1 MNENTGIRKEMVK
14 KVRRM
19 VLKVGSSTLTG
30 SDGRLSRV
38 AVERIVSQIAVATR
52 QGIDVVMVTSGAI
65 AAGLGELGIGKR
77 PQDMARLQAA
87 AAVGQCVLMQE
98 YVQAFKKEGL
108 LCAQLLLTNED
119 LKNRARYLNIRNTL
133 FSLLSQRVIPVINEN
148 DTVSTQEIQFGDNDR
163 LSALV
168 TQLLGANV
176 LVLLSDVEG
185 LLALDKSGARS
196 RVSVVESV
204 DAKVEAYAW
213 DSKSKHGKGGM
224 KSKLQAARMV
234 TRSGEATIL
243 ANGNTERVLEKILS
257 GENIGTLFLPKSGK
271 MAGRKRWIAY
281 FVVPQ
286 GRVIVDAGAK
296 TALMDGKKSL
306 LASGIRSVS
315 GDFHAGDTIS
325 VCGEDGEEFAR
336 GIVAYGCGDLAKI
349 AGKKTNQIYQILQ
362 HKMPDEVIHRDNL
375 VVL

>member
-1 MNENTGIRKEMVK
+1 MNENSGIRKEMVK
-14 KVRRM
+14 KVRRI
-19 VLKVGSSTLTG
+19 VLKIGSSTLTG
-30 SDGRLSRV
+30 ADGRLSRV
-38 AVERIVSQIAVATR
+38 AVERVVSQIADATR
-52 QGIDVVMVTSGAI
+52 RGIEVVMVTSGAI

-98 YVQAFKKEGL
+98 YTQAFKKEGL
-108 LCAQLLLTNED
+108 LCAQVLLTNED
-119 LKNRARYLNIRNTL
+119 LKNRSRYLNIRNTL

-168 TQLLGANV
+168 TQLLGANL
-176 LVLLSDVEG
+176 LVLLSDVDG
-185 LLALDKSGARS
+185 LLALDKGGVRV

-204 DAKVEAYAW
+204 DAKVEATAW
-213 DSKSKHGKGGM
+213 DSASKHGTGGM

-234 TRSGEATIL
+234 TRSGEATVI
-243 ANGNTERVLEKILS
+243 ANGSTEKVLEKILN
-257 GENIGTLFLPKSGK
+257 GENVGTLFLPKSGK

-296 TALMDGKKSL
+296 TALLDGKKSL
-306 LASGIRSVS
+306 LASGIRNAS
-315 GDFHAGDTIS
+315 GDFRVGDTVSIS
-325 VCGEDGEEFAR
+325 GEDGEEFAR
-336 GIVAYGCGDLAKI
+336 GIVAYGCTDVVKI
-349 AGKKTNQIYQILQ
+349 AGKKTNQIYPILQ
-362 HKMPDEVIHRDNL
+362 RATPDEVIHRDNL